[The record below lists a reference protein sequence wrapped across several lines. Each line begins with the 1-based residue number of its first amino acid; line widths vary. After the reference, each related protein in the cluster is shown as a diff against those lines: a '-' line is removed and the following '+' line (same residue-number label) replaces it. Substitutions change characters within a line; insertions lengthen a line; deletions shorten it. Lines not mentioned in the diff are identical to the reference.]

1 MAERKRNTSA
11 GRKTAARSS
20 RRAYSRTLKKVPC
33 TIELCYSISV
43 GSSDKETRKYIME
56 GELSDSTREL
66 SVEYPGFP
74 FLGLFYPDK
83 CAVRIP
89 KSNRNSVVIT
99 GLDERLVPLGLRTF
113 VCEEG
118 ENIATYGL
126 HGDSLVAAAGFPT
139 DYSVKTE
146 KLVNTVTMLGGRI
159 DIDFNVD
166 APSIGKIAVEY
177 HMTVTPHNGYHSYS
191 EI

>member
-1 MAERKRNTSA
+1 MAERKRNTSE
-11 GRKTAARSS
+11 RKITKRGTRRSY
-20 RRAYSRTLKKVPC
+20 ARTLRRVPC
-33 TIELCYSISV
+33 TIDLCYSISV
-43 GSSDKETRKYIME
+43 ASSDKETRKYIME
-56 GELSDSTREL
+56 GELLDGTKEL

-83 CAVRIP
+83 CTVKIP
-89 KSNRNSVVIT
+89 KNNRNSVVIT

-118 ENIATYGL
+118 ENISTYDF
-126 HGDSLVAAAGFPT
+126 HGDSLMSAVGFPS
-139 DYSVKTE
+139 DYNVRTE
-146 KLVNTVTMLGGRI
+146 RLYNTLTMLGGEI
-159 DIDFNVD
+159 DLRFDVT
-166 APSIGKIAVEY
+166 APAFGKIAVEY